1 MLDRWAVPD
10 RPGLNVALAQF
21 AVWYNHVRPHQR
33 LQGMTPVEA
42 LRGLDTRRSPIVRR
56 VWFEAWDGLLQ
67 GEYLQ
72 R

>member
-1 MLDRWAVPD
+1 MEAWRDLDA
-10 RPGLNVALAQF
+10 
-21 AVWYNHVRPHQR
+21 
-33 LQGMTPVEA
+33 
-42 LRGLDTRRSPIVRR
+42 RRRPIVRR